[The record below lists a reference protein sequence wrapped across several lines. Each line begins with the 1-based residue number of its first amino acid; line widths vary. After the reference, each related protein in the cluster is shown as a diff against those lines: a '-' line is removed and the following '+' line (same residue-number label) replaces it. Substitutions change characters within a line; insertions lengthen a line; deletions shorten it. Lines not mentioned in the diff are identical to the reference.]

1 MRNLLQS
8 IVLMLAGV
16 GVYFVIQILF
26 FPQTAPQET
35 EVADLTRELSD
46 IKQVIARISED
57 SAQISP
63 PVTVPAIA
71 APIPQSKP
79 PVVTEP
85 LALDSAPAKP
95 KARPTIDSRK
105 TALNTPSEAP
115 KTSNPFDDDTSKAQL
130 LAAIVR
136 AVKAQTEDSIAPRS
150 PRRVSG
156 SKSALSKAQGTV
168 FHTISIPSR
177 KATACAPLPAI
188 SMAIR
193 PNTPAFTRPTNG

>member
-46 IKQVIARISED
+46 IKQVIARISEE
-57 SAQISP
+57 SAQINP
-63 PVTVPAIA
+63 PITAPAIA
-71 APIPQSKP
+71 APIQQRKPQ
-79 PVVTEP
+79 VVTKP
-85 LALDSAPAKP
+85 LASDSATAKP
-95 KARPTIDSRK
+95 KARPTIENRK
-105 TALNTPSEAP
+105 TALNNTPEAP

-136 AVKAQTEDSIAPRS
+136 AVKAIDIQCGFITAFGQIAKRL
-150 PRRVSG
+150 RLGKAGEQAKCG
-156 SKSALSKAQGTV
+156 S
-168 FHTISIPSR
+168 
-177 KATACAPLPAI
+177 
-188 SMAIR
+188 
-193 PNTPAFTRPTNG
+193 